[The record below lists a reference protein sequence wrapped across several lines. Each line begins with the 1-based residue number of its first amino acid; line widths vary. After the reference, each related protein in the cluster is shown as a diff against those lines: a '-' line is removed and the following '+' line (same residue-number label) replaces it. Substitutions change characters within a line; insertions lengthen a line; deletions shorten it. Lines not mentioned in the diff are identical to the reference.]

1 MAANFLPLTVT
12 PAVTAAQQ
20 HAYGKTRAVA
30 PSANPDSLG
39 PDEARFISE
48 RDSIYL
54 ATINENGWPYIQ
66 HRGGPR
72 GFLKVLDAHTFGF
85 ADYRGNRQLL
95 TTGNLAANKR
105 IALFLMDYPRRERLK
120 ILGHARTL
128 LAADEP
134 ALAARLAPATAQAP
148 APIERFVVI
157 EVAAFDWN
165 CPQFITPRY
174 TAEEVTAATQPLRDR
189 IAELETAL
197 AAQRTR

>member
-30 PSANPDSLG
+30 PSTGADQLG
-39 PDEARFISE
+39 PDEARFIAS
-48 RDSIYL
+48 RDSVYL

-72 GFLKVLDAHTFGF
+72 GFLKILDDHTLGF

-105 IALFLMDYPRRERLK
+105 VALFLMDYPRRERLK
-120 ILGHARTL
+120 ILGHARTF
-128 LAADEP
+128 LASDEP
-134 ALAARLAPATAQAP
+134 DLAARLAPANAQAS
-148 APIERFVVI
+148 APVERFVLI
-157 EVAAFDWN
+157 EVVAFDWN

-189 IAELETAL
+189 IAELETTL
-197 AAQRTR
+197 AAQRAS